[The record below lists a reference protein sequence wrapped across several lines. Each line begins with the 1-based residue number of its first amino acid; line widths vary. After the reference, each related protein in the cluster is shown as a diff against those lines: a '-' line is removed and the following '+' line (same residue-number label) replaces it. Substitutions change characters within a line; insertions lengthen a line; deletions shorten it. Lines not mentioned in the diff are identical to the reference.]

1 MKRIRRP
8 ATSNGGKKQ
17 DELQQLKVALTNI
30 TITVSGLGT
39 ICPAAAEAPRGA
51 FDFSF
56 HPTDTEGVAVT
67 NPKSCKG
74 RAQLLRDGTLFF
86 TAAKKRIRN
95 KKLQMGRALH
105 GCLSATRDLAM
116 KLTLRVPFSE
126 QTDWRRAFVTET
138 ITLITPFMGRHNMR
152 LLLEEMLN
160 QFK

>member
-1 MKRIRRP
+1 MKKFKRP
-8 ATSNGGKKQ
+8 AASNGGKKQ
-17 DELQQLKVALTNI
+17 DELQQLKDALTDI
-30 TITVSGLGT
+30 TITVCGLGT
-39 ICPAAAEAPRGA
+39 IAPAAAESTKDS

-74 RAQLLRDGTLFF
+74 RAQLLRDGTFFF

-95 KKLQMGRALH
+95 KRLQMARSPH
-105 GCLSATRDLAM
+105 GCLSATLDRAM

-126 QTDWRRAFVTET
+126 QTDWKRAFVTEA
-138 ITLITPFMGRHNMR
+138 IMLLTPIMGRQSMR
-152 LLLEEMLN
+152 CLLENMLN